1 MKDITDE
8 IIDYLIRNRVS
19 TTEVTDAMGKTGV
32 MPGLYPIN
40 RGQYKAGKIKWLMM
54 KATGLCMNRYRTLKK
69 IISYW

>member
-40 RGQYKAGKIKWLMM
+40 RGQYKAGKIK
-54 KATGLCMNRYRTLKK
+54 
-69 IISYW
+69 